1 MSPREIAE
9 YNYKHMK
16 VGDLVARWCGNIG
29 IILEIDPVEA
39 RIKWIKDEKR
49 PTGWSM
55 LYDLETL
62 CDTSI

>member
-1 MSPREIAE
+1 
-9 YNYKHMK
+9 MK

-62 CDTSI
+62 